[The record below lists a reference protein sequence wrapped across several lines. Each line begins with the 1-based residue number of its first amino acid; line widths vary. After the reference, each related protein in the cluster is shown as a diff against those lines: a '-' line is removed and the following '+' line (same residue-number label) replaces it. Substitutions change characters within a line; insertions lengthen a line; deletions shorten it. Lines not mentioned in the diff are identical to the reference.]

1 MKKLTEWVVS
11 GSGLKNF
18 VNGTVNS
25 YEVFPDGS
33 GWGAGFREPAPRP
46 GCLVQFSCPA
56 ASPFPSLQ
64 AALDWCEKDAKGG
77 TVNKTET
84 DCKQEEKKMGNN
96 VSKFPSTM
104 DAKVW
109 ASRCTAWF
117 GSFKVPD
124 LNDWFQA
131 ALARGYNEGRR
142 KSDKAIAELRESN
155 LSATRHAS
163 EQTALAEIAFAD
175 AKRWGELYFAKVVN
189 DGGKIPTSEHAE
201 TKDALAKFIRD
212 PAPEAP
218 SPLDPE
224 NIMGRAAEGLRDQAP
239 RSPGPEKI
247 EPRWRATKHGA
258 AALDSLLGAIPPE
271 MFEAAEKLGAWAA
284 SRGLDDWELGPVRC
298 RFPKLPPSP
307 QPSDPEPKAPGTS
320 APVPKGPEFPPFVP
334 WPEPGKGSSA
344 CPGTGSKSYPQ
355 EPLTHAY
362 LVSPARAKEILA
374 RLDVIDA
381 RTLGLDAPGLRRKVE
396 NLEKLVSERSC
407 LVPGLDKRLG
417 DLEAKTTWIPDSRVV
432 QERLEHLETQ
442 IDGVRR
448 EERQTISD
456 LTRTQEHLH
465 DLEATHQ
472 SLISAALK
480 QINDVGD
487 TASKAA
493 SRVGQLWEKQAHEIR
508 NANQRIGKLE
518 EKLG

>member
-1 MKKLTEWVVS
+1 MS
-11 GSGLKNF
+11 N
-18 VNGTVNS
+18 
-25 YEVFPDGS
+25 D
-33 GWGAGFREPAPRP
+33 
-46 GCLVQFSCPA
+46 
-56 ASPFPSLQ
+56 
-64 AALDWCEKDAKGG
+64 
-77 TVNKTET
+77 
-84 DCKQEEKKMGNN
+84 

-142 KSDKAIAELRESN
+142 KSDKEIAELRESN

-189 DGGKIPTSEHAE
+189 DGGKSPTSEHAE
-201 TKDALAKFIRD
+201 TKDALAKLIRD

-239 RSPGPEKI
+239 KSPGPEKI

-258 AALDSLLGAIPPE
+258 AALDSLLGTIPPE

-320 APVPKGPEFPPFVP
+320 APMSREETCKFVNANFDLLRKP
-334 WPEPGKGSSA
+334 LEDMSRRFGDLESKTKWSA
-344 CPGTGSKSYPQ
+344 DSR
-355 EPLTHAY
+355 
-362 LVSPARAKEILA
+362 V
-374 RLDVIDA
+374 
-381 RTLGLDAPGLRRKVE
+381 VE
-396 NLEKLVSERSC
+396 GRMES
-407 LVPGLDKRLG
+407 LDKRLRAIEAEMPRIAYLDESLDGICDSVRPLG
-417 DLEAKTTWIPDSRVV
+417 DL
-432 QERLEHLETQ
+432 L
-442 IDGVRR
+442 
-448 EERQTISD
+448 
-456 LTRTQEHLH
+456 
-465 DLEATHQ
+465 
-472 SLISAALK
+472 
-480 QINDVGD
+480 
-487 TASKAA
+487 SKVS
-493 SRVGQLWEKQAHEIR
+493 SRVGQLWQKQAHEMK
-508 NANQRIGKLE
+508 NANQRIGKIE
-518 EKLG
+518 EKLASATEDLR